1 MSQAI
6 ESRILE
12 YNVLFTHDVRK
23 KLKKWID
30 GKLRHYKLND
40 KVQVLSEDG
49 IVVTEQFMLKADFS
63 DQSKWDDFI
72 KVGGV
77 LVQIDSIL
85 CEFKRNVVPSKN
97 IDQNG
102 NSVGVLKI
110 TKAEALNVARGKS
123 QSHNSPVSMSDMASD
138 SQTLTPTLAASRVR
152 RRVGLS
158 RLHTPSKRRTGIKP
172 TQITSLSQISPR
184 GSDTHSI
191 IGSGKSKPSSGTT
204 APRLQ
209 DQAKST
215 NSSHSSVLSVGDM
228 VPSPAT
234 LLNQHHQATPTAE
247 AVSKQVTRK
256 NEEMAMR
263 SLKGIPHATG
273 TAMIANRSR
282 DNLRIAPTSDR
293 WAEIE
298 YDLGEPGY
306 TDCPDSTQTSKISW
320 GTQDPDPSVFASEL
334 LKLHKASAACDCENA
349 QSEESGGLSNSS
361 SNNNNNNNNNNK
373 QGCTQKHQE
382 LLPRRH
388 VPKPRVGR
396 RGRPETVKIS
406 PIPSKSNMK

>member
-63 DQSKWDDFI
+63 DESKWDDFI

-85 CEFKRNVVPSKN
+85 CEFKRNVMPSKN

-110 TKAEALNVARGKS
+110 TKAEAFNVARGKS
-123 QSHNSPVSMSDMASD
+123 QSYNSPVSIPDVVSA

-172 TQITSLSQISPR
+172 TQIPSLSRVSPS
-184 GSDTHSI
+184 GNDSHSI
-191 IGSGKSKPSSGTT
+191 IGSGKSKPSAGTT

-215 NSSHSSVLSVGDM
+215 NSSHSSVLSVDAM
-228 VPSPAT
+228 VPSPAK
-234 LLNQHHQATPTAE
+234 LLNQYHQATPTAE
-247 AVSKQVTRK
+247 AVSKQVARK
-256 NEEMAMR
+256 NKEVAM
-263 SLKGIPHATG
+263 SNLKGIPHATG
-273 TAMIANRSR
+273 TAIIPNRNR
-282 DNLRIAPTSDR
+282 ENLRIAPTPDR
-293 WAEIE
+293 WTEIE
-298 YDLGEPGY
+298 HNLEEHGDIA
-306 TDCPDSTQTSKISW
+306 CPDSTQTSKISW

-361 SNNNNNNNNNNK
+361 SNNNNK
-373 QGCTQKHQE
+373 QGCTQNHQE
-382 LLPRRH
+382 LLPRRQ

-396 RGRPETVKIS
+396 RARPETVKIS
-406 PIPSKSNMK
+406 PIHSKSNMK